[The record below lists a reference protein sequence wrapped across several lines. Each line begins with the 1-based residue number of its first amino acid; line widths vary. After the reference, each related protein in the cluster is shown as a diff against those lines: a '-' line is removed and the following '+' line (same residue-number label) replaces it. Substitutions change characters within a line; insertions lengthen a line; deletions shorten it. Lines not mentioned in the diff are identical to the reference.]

1 MRNRGA
7 GAGLRGLKPA
17 ALSVCACGLLGAG
30 IVATLASADAV
41 YQPAPVIAAAPTEL
55 VSVQHGTLPIIL
67 SAPHGGTSRVPGSK
81 DRTAGVVVRDVLT
94 AQVTLLVAQRLT
106 ETLGAKPSFVIAQF
120 SRKDADA
127 NRSRA
132 EGIENEA
139 AGAQYDAYHRSLR
152 ALVDESRL
160 KHPAAILIDIHGQA
174 RVPDAIVRGTRNGK
188 TVAALV
194 RRRGETALSG
204 PESLFGRL
212 KAAGYRVLPDIDPE
226 RPDQNTQPETF
237 FDGGYIVGTY
247 GSQNEHGIDAIQ
259 VELGG
264 MRSDNT
270 MKTARDLAD
279 AIAVFYAAHVKPEPA
294 DAPAKPADPDGP
306 DDGPAR
312 VPSRP

>member
-1 MRNRGA
+1 MRAITHTRCGGA
-7 GAGLRGLKPA
+7 KLRGLKPA
-17 ALSVCACGLLGAG
+17 ALSVCALGLL
-30 IVATLASADAV
+30 ATGVLGPTAPARPFAE
-41 YQPAPVIAAAPTEL
+41 PAPVIAAAPGEL

-67 SAPHGGTSRVPGSK
+67 SAPHGGTARVPGST

-94 AQVTLLVAQRLT
+94 AQVALLVAQRLT
-106 ETLGAKPSFVIAQF
+106 EKLGAKPSFVVAQF

-132 EGIENEA
+132 EGVENEA

-152 ALVDESRL
+152 ALVDRARL
-160 KHPAAILIDIHGQA
+160 EHPAAILIDIHGQA

-204 PESLFGRL
+204 PDSLFGRL
-212 KAAGYRVLPDIDPE
+212 KAAGYRVLPEIDPE

-237 FDGGYIVGTY
+237 FDGGDIVGTY
-247 GSQNEHGIDAIQ
+247 GSQNEGGIDAIQ

-264 MRSDNT
+264 MRSDNP

-279 AIAVFYAAHVKPEPA
+279 AIAAFYLAHV
-294 DAPAKPADPDGP
+294 
-306 DDGPAR
+306 
-312 VPSRP
+312 